1 MKWVSWNG
9 AAIYNIV
16 LMGNEGLTYNGSL
29 GAN

>member
-1 MKWVSWNG
+1 MKWVSWNA

-16 LMGNEGLTYNGSL
+16 FMGNEGLSYDGSP